1 MVCLTVSGERAM
13 RGRRGFTL
21 IELLVVMSII
31 GMLLSVALPRYYGSL
46 QRSKETVLRQDLLV
60 MRDAIDKYYGDLGK
74 YPEGLNALVD
84 GRYLRAIPVDPITD
98 KADSWVTVENAGDA
112 DDTGVR
118 DVKSGADGT
127 ALDGTAFAE
136 W

>member
-1 MVCLTVSGERAM
+1 
-13 RGRRGFTL
+13 
-21 IELLVVMSII
+21 
-31 GMLLSVALPRYYGSL
+31 
-46 QRSKETVLRQDLLV
+46 VLRQDLLV